1 MFSVSQNEA
10 TAKIDKLSNVLLSL
24 VDGTHTLERYS
35 SASCF
40 VSREMADV
48 FISYSRKDK
57 PFVQVLHQALAE
69 SKYDAWVDWEDIPI
83 TADWWEEIKA
93 GIEAADTF
101 VFVISPD
108 SVTSRVCGKE
118 VDHAMAHNKRLVPIV
133 RREVPDKLTL
143 KEALKRHNWLYFRDQ
158 DGFEQSFQKLVKALD
173 IDLEHTREH
182 TRILIRT
189 LEWDQKQRS
198 ESLLLRGD
206 DLLEAEQWLAKSIG
220 QAPLPT
226 DLQQTFIKTSRSV
239 EDANQQATQILQ
251 KAATKAKRFAAIS
264 ALAGLLIT
272 AGTGWFA
279 FNASQRAIEAD
290 RKATLAEA
298 REQEANQKIDEANK
312 TIESLSRRSEE
323 VRKQAEAAQNQLE
336 VAQARQQEA
345 EAKSQRAEEDLLAA
359 EQQVQASLQKAQSAE
374 VLAQEAAIAQ
384 QDAQKQAEAARAD
397 LAQANAEVAARKQ
410 EALRLEAKVQQAG
423 GQLETI
429 QQDLA
434 VTIADALERVE
445 RQTQQN
451 VAVVYITFTKAPVS
465 DNDLDTGEIALRDA
479 LSLWL
484 ITDQGSQ
491 QEIIPVAKDV
501 VLDTTMRFQQGVM
514 NAWRPNGYTEPGR
527 QLYNWFIGPIMPA
540 LEASDINNLVF
551 LMAPELR
558 QVPLAALHNGENFLI
573 EDYSLGIMPGL
584 TLTDTYHVDL
594 GNAQVLLGGLTEGTE
609 DLPPLP
615 GVISEIAAIR
625 SLWEGEALF
634 DEDFTLENLDR
645 HRQQKSFPIV
655 HLATH
660 GNFKVSEPDEAFIQL
675 GDQRLFLAQLE
686 ALDWYT
692 PAIELLVLS
701 GCRGAIGNEEY
712 HFGLASAALQA
723 GVKSVLAS
731 SAYVGDA
738 ETAMLMSEFYTY
750 LRSAPTKAEAL
761 RQAQLAMLTGQ
772 VDAEGFDLQPDSSP
786 GDYVRGITVKSVDMN
801 LAPVEVPNTS
811 ISKLAHPYYWATFRI
826 VGNPW

>member
-1 MFSVSQNEA
+1 M
-10 TAKIDKLSNVLLSL
+10 T
-24 VDGTHTLERYS
+24 
-35 SASCF
+35 
-40 VSREMADV
+40 DV

-101 VFVISPD
+101 IFVISPD
-108 SVTSRVCGKE
+108 SVASRVCGRE
-118 VDHAMAHNKRLVPIV
+118 VDHAMAHNKRLMPIV
-133 RREVPDKLTL
+133 RREVSARLPL
-143 KEALKRHNWLYFRDQ
+143 KESLKRHNWLYFRDA

-173 IDLEHTREH
+173 TDLEHTREH
-182 TRILIRT
+182 TRILVRAI
-189 LEWDQKQRS
+189 EWEQKQRS

-206 DLLEAEQWLAKSIG
+206 DLLEAEQWIAESTGK
-220 QAPLPT
+220 APLLT
-226 DLQQTFIKTSRSV
+226 DLQQTYIKTSRSV

-251 KAATKAKRFAAIS
+251 KAAIKAKRFAAIS
-264 ALAGLLIT
+264 ALGGLLI
-272 AGTGWFA
+272 AIGTGWFA
-279 FNASQRAIEAD
+279 FSASQRAIEAD
-290 RKATLAEA
+290 GKATLAEA
-298 REQEANQKIDEANK
+298 REQVANQKIDKANK
-312 TIESLSRRSEE
+312 TIETLSKRSEE
-323 VRKQAEAAQNQLE
+323 VRKQADAAQKQLE
-336 VAQARQQEA
+336 VAKARRQEA
-345 EAKSQRAEEDLLAA
+345 EAKSQQAEQALLAA
-359 EQQVQASLQKAQSAE
+359 EQQAQTSLQKAQSAA
-374 VLAQEAAIAQ
+374 VLAQEASIAQ
-384 QDAQKQAEAARAD
+384 QEAQKQAEAARAD
-397 LAQANAEVAARKQ
+397 LAQANAEVAARRQ

-434 VTIADALERVE
+434 ATIADALERVE
-445 RQTQQN
+445 RQTQQK
-451 VAVVYITFTKAPVS
+451 VAVVYVTFTKAPVTETAS
-465 DNDLDTGEIALRDA
+465 DTGEIALQDA

-491 QEIIPVAKDV
+491 QEILPVAKGT
-501 VLDTTMRFQQGVM
+501 VLETTIRFRQGVL
-514 NAWRPNGYTEPGR
+514 NARQPNGYIEPGR
-527 QLYNWFIGPIMPA
+527 QLYEWFVGSIVSA
-540 LEASDINNLVF
+540 LEAEEISNLVF

-594 GNAQVLLGGLTEGTE
+594 RNAQVLLGGLTEGTE

-615 GVISEIAAIR
+615 GVVSEIEAIR
-625 SLWEGEALF
+625 NLWEGEALF
-634 DEDFTLENLDR
+634 DKDFTLENLDR
-645 HRQQKSFPIV
+645 HRIRKSFPIV

-660 GNFKVSEPDEAFIQL
+660 GDFQVSEPDKAFIQL
-675 GDQRLFLAQLE
+675 GDQRLFLTQLE

-701 GCRGAIGNEEY
+701 GCPGAIGNEEY
-712 HFGLASAALQA
+712 RFGLASAALQA

-731 SAYVGDA
+731 SALVGDA
-738 ETAMLMSEFYTY
+738 ETAILMSEFYTH

-772 VDAEGFDLQPDSSP
+772 IDTEGFNLQLDSSP
-786 GDYVRGITVKSVDMN
+786 GDYARGIGVQSIDAN
-801 LAPVEVPNTS
+801 SAPTEVPNTAVQ
-811 ISKLAHPYYWATFRI
+811 KLAHPYYWATFRI